1 MAKFYGIGTGP
12 GDSTLVTI
20 KAVNIIKMLD
30 ILYTPEP
37 KKGGDS
43 LALSML

>member
-20 KAVNIIKMLD
+20 KAVNTIKMLD

-37 KKGGDS
+37 KKVEIV
-43 LALSML
+43 